1 MGRAIRKWVG
11 YVLTFYLT
19 APLLGCYIAVAFSIA
34 RAWNE
39 KNVFLA
45 IASIIAFVIAT
56 AIFVAAIWAVRRL
69 TPKRDHHDQV
79 RQPTDD
85 RPVRL

>member
-1 MGRAIRKWVG
+1 MGRDIRKWVW
-11 YVLTFYLT
+11 YVLTLYLT
-19 APLLGCYIAVAFSIA
+19 APLFGCYIAVAITMT

-39 KNVFLA
+39 KDVFLA

-69 TPKRDHHDQV
+69 TRKGPS
-79 RQPTDD
+79 
-85 RPVRL
+85 

>member
-11 YVLTFYLT
+11 YVLTLYLT
-19 APLLGCYIAVAFSIA
+19 APLFGCYIAVAITMTT
-34 RAWNE
+34 AWTD

-56 AIFVAAIWAVRRL
+56 AIFVAAIWAIRRL
-69 TPKRDHHDQV
+69 TRKGPS
-79 RQPTDD
+79 
-85 RPVRL
+85 